1 MRSSDQNS
9 VLVIETVSILE
20 ILQQMHFY
28 KMQQLLLVQ
37 LADSFPIPYQILAIH
52 ARILLAV
59 LTYTCSS
66 NLSFTS

>member
-37 LADSFPIPYQILAIH
+37 LADSLPIPYQILAIH
-52 ARILLAV
+52 AHILLAV